1 MCQEVYRGLR
11 LNKGFK
17 EPVPPRGCGRQG
29 HRKFQKNMESDRKAC
44 RIPLAAWRSMP
55 SPPGPQTAKV
65 LGDSLVF
72 LEEKVVGLRL
82 LSLPV
87 RPPCKTGRRP
97 EGYSFIHSFVHSADI
112 CGEPATCQAT
122 FAIGCSSEQKHA
134 ISGLNINHIRSYGKH
149 KYNK

>member
-1 MCQEVYRGLR
+1 MPPNMCQEVSRGLR

-29 HRKFQKNMESDRKAC
+29 HRKFQKNMESDRKASHWPCGGRC
-44 RIPLAAWRSMP
+44 RAPQGRR
-55 SPPGPQTAKV
+55 PQTAKV

-97 EGYSFIHSFVHSADI
+97 EGYFFHSFIQPI
-112 CGEPATCQAT
+112 
-122 FAIGCSSEQKHA
+122 FAESQLRA
-134 ISGLNINHIRSYGKH
+134 RQLLQLDAAV
-149 KYNK
+149 NKNMQYQV

>member
-44 RIPLAAWRSMP
+44 RIPLAAWRSRP
-55 SPPGPQTAKV
+55 SPPGETASDSKGV
-65 LGDSLVF
+65 GDSLVF

-97 EGYSFIHSFVHSADI
+97 EGHFFHSFIQPI
-112 CGEPATCQAT
+112 
-122 FAIGCSSEQKHA
+122 FAESQLRA
-134 ISGLNINHIRSYGKH
+134 RQLLQLDAAV
-149 KYNK
+149 NKNMQYQV